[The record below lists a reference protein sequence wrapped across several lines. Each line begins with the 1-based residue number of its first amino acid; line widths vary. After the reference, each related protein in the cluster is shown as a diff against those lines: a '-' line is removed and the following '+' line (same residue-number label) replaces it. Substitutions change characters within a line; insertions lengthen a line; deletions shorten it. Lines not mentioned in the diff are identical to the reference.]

1 MARSSQPPPRK
12 AVKIFA
18 LSIATAVTVA
28 GCATAQQA
36 ASTTSGGGNGG
47 GTMFNS
53 KLVAAAVAE
62 AKHIMG
68 NQKLSGSLSV
78 MGDNTGSEAALL
90 QAFYQPFTE
99 ATGVK
104 VDYTGAGNNLEILQS
119 RIAAGN
125 PPDLTTTAP
134 GVMQEYSRTH
144 KLLNLS
150 SFMSGELNADF
161 TPSVNA
167 TASIGSIVYGVY
179 QGFNNMELW
188 YNPQTYTG
196 PKAGS
201 SWQDVQAW
209 TEKLGK
215 EGKTAWCNAQGGG
228 TSNGFPGELFIEALF
243 AKKYGAALTK
253 EWGEGKLPW
262 TSPQVKSAF
271 EMFGAI
277 ATHNSYVN
285 GGVQGSLSQNT
296 GTGSDGLVSNP
307 PSCQAAVWGSWTGG
321 LIETSAGGV
330 KPGTNLA
337 SMQIPAS
344 NPKYKNTE
352 TYSSEVTYAFK
363 DTPETRAFLQ
373 YIASNQAQKLLASAN
388 HWPIADKNVPLATY
402 SDPTLRNIA
411 KTYFSPD
418 IQLAPGPA
426 LLAKSAVVTGAAQG
440 VVSYLENPSS
450 LDSDLQTIQN
460 LENGN

>member
-1 MARSSQPPPRK
+1 MARSSRRRT
-12 AVKIFA
+12 VRTLA
-18 LSIATAVTVA
+18 LSAAAVAVVA
-28 GCATAQQA
+28 GCASAQQA
-36 ASTTSGGGNGG
+36 ASAPSGGGNGG
-47 GTMFNS
+47 GTTFNP
-53 KLVAAAVAE
+53 KLAAAAEAE
-62 AKHIMG
+62 AKKIMG
-68 NQKLSGSLSV
+68 NQKLSGSLSI

-104 VDYTGAGNNLEILQS
+104 VNYTGAGNNLEILQS

-134 GVMQEYSRTH
+134 GVMQEYSQTH

-150 SFMSGELNADF
+150 SFMSSELNADF

-167 TASIGSIVYGVY
+167 TASIGNSVYGVY

-188 YNPQTYTG
+188 YNPKTYTG

-201 SWQDVQAW
+201 SWAQVQAW

-228 TSNGFPGELFIEALF
+228 TSNGYPGELFIEALF
-243 AKKYGAALTK
+243 AKKYGPELTR

-271 EMFGAI
+271 QMFGAI
-277 ATHNSYVN
+277 AANSSYVN

-296 GTGSDGLVSNP
+296 GTGADGLVSSP
-307 PSCQAAVWGSWTGG
+307 PSCQAVIWGSWTGG
-321 LIETSAGGV
+321 LIETSATGV

-344 NPKYKNTE
+344 NPAYKNTE

-363 DTPETRAFLQ
+363 DTPETRALLQ
-373 YIASNQAQKLLASAN
+373 YIASNQAQTLLASAN
-388 HWPIADKNVPLATY
+388 HWPVADKNVPASTY
-402 SDPTLRNIA
+402 TDPTLQAIA
-411 KTYFSPD
+411 KTYFSPG
-418 IQLAPGPA
+418 ITLAPGPA
-426 LLAKSAVVTGAAQG
+426 LLAKSNVVTGAAQG

-450 LDSDLQTIQN
+450 LNSVLQTIQN
-460 LENGN
+460 LETGK

>member
-1 MARSSQPPPRK
+1 VK
-12 AVKIFA
+12 AVA
-18 LSIATAVTVA
+18 LSVVAATVVA

-36 ASTTSGGGNGG
+36 AGTSTSTSTSSSSSGGSGGG
-47 GTMFNS
+47 TTFNS

-62 AKHIMG
+62 AKSIMG
-68 NQKLSGSLSV
+68 NQKLSGSLSIT
-78 MGDNTGSEAALL
+78 GDNTGSEAALL
-90 QAFYQPFTE
+90 QALYQPFTT

-104 VDYTGAGNNLEILQS
+104 VNYTGAGNNLEILQS

-134 GVMQEYSRTH
+134 GVMNQYSKTH

-150 SFMSGELNADF
+150 SFMSSELNANF
-161 TPSVNA
+161 TPSVNSS
-167 TASIGSIVYGVY
+167 ASIGNNVYGVY

-201 SWQDVQAW
+201 SWSAVQAW

-215 EGKTAWCNAQGGG
+215 EGKTAFCNAQGGG
-228 TSNGFPGELFIEALF
+228 TSNGYPGELFIEALF
-243 AKKYGAALTK
+243 AKKYGAKLTE
-253 EWGEGKLPW
+253 EWGDGKLPW

-277 ATHNSYVN
+277 AANNSYVN

-296 GTGSDGLVSNP
+296 GTGSDGLVSSP
-307 PSCQAAVWGSWTGG
+307 TTCQAVVWGSWTGG
-321 LIETSAGGV
+321 LIETSASGV
-330 KPGTNLA
+330 KPGVNLQ

-344 NPKYKNTE
+344 NPEYKNTE
-352 TYSSEVTYAFK
+352 TYSSEVTYAFT
-363 DTPETRAFLQ
+363 DSPETRAFLE
-373 YIASNQAQKLLASAN
+373 YLASNQVQTLLASAD
-388 HWPIADKNVPLATY
+388 HWPVADKNVPLSTY
-402 SDPTLRNIA
+402 SDATMRNIA

-418 IQLAPGPA
+418 ITLAPGPA
-426 LLAKSAVVTGAAQG
+426 LLSTTAVVTGAAQG
-440 VVSYLENPSS
+440 VVAYLENPSS
-450 LDSDLQTIQN
+450 LDSVLQTIQN
-460 LENGN
+460 LEKGN